1 MARRNYSQLMKIT
14 VAVGLALVV
23 ALGIYSR
30 INPEEKAIIFGL
42 ACLVTLI
49 SVGVIC
55 SLEYVKQSIAHD
67 SRLADL
73 SDEEIQEHLEHRQ
86 EHPNRYLLEDLD
98 EESTF
103 SNASETKEMPAVDG
117 DDSGKRGE

>member
-1 MARRNYSQLMKIT
+1 MMKIT

-30 INPEEKAIIFGL
+30 INPGEKAIIFGL
-42 ACLVTLI
+42 ACLATLI
-49 SVGVIC
+49 AVGVIC

-67 SRLADL
+67 NRLADL
-73 SDEEIQEHLEHRQ
+73 SDEEIQEHLEHQQ

-98 EESTF
+98 EESAPADTT
-103 SNASETKEMPAVDG
+103 ETKEIPAVEG
-117 DDSGKRGE
+117 DDSGKGGE